1 MFIPLTYNL
10 RSLRVR
16 WQSTVVAVLGIA
28 GSVGVFVAMLS
39 LAKGFKATLVSSGST
54 QNAIVRR
61 GGATSEMDSVLTI
74 DNYHVI
80 ENAPGIMKGANGPL
94 LTGETVVIAAFT
106 MKGTGTDGSLQIRG
120 ISGSALD
127 VRPTVK
133 MVEGRFF
140 RPGLNELVIGSA
152 VQKTYVGF
160 DVGKSVRFGGG
171 NWTIVGMFDSNGSA
185 FDSEVWADHTVL
197 SEVYKRPANIFS
209 SITVRLNSPADLGRF
224 KDALTADPRLNVQV
238 ERETDYYDKQSRL
251 VTTLITVLG
260 SMVAAVMAVGAIF
273 GALNTMYSAVAERAR
288 EIATMRA
295 LGFGAVAVITSFTF
309 EMLCISVIGALIGC
323 LAVLPLNG
331 MMTGTMNWQT
341 FSHLSFAFRITPALL
356 LGGTVFALMM
366 GVFGGVPPAIRAARA
381 RISVALREL

>member
-16 WQSTVVAVLGIA
+16 WQSTLVAVLGIA

-39 LAKGFKATLVSSGST
+39 LAKGFKATLVSSGSP

-61 GGATSEMDSVLTI
+61 GGATSEMDSILTL
-74 DNYHVI
+74 DNLHVI
-80 ENAPGIMKGANGPL
+80 ENAAGVARGPNGPL

-106 MKGTGTDGSLQIRG
+106 MKGTNTDGSLQIRG
-120 ISGSALD
+120 VSASALD
-127 VRPTVK
+127 VRPNVK
-133 MVEGRFF
+133 IIEGRFF
-140 RPGLNELVIGSA
+140 QPGLNELVIGTA
-152 VQKTYVGF
+152 VAKTYVGF

-171 NWTIVGMFDSNGSA
+171 TWNIVGMFDSNGSA

-197 SEVYKRPANIFS
+197 AEVYKRPSNIFS
-209 SITVRLNSPADLGRF
+209 SITAHLESAGDLAKF
-224 KDALTADPRLNVQV
+224 KDALTSDPRLNVQV
-238 ERETDYYDKQSRL
+238 ERETDYYEKQSRM

-260 SMVAAVMAVGAIF
+260 SLVAAVMAVGAVF

-295 LGFGAVAVITSFTF
+295 LGFGSMAVITSFTF
-309 EMLCISVIGALIGC
+309 EMLCISVIGALLGC

-356 LGGTVFALMM
+356 LGGTIFALAM
-366 GVFGGVPPAIRAARA
+366 GFFGGVPPAVRAARA

>member
-54 QNAIVRR
+54 QNEIVRR
-61 GGATSEMDSVLTI
+61 GGATSEMDSILTL
-74 DNYHVI
+74 DNLLII
-80 ENAPGIMKGANGPL
+80 ENAPGVVRGANGPL

-120 ISGSALD
+120 VSASALD
-127 VRPTVK
+127 VRPNVK
-133 MVEGRFF
+133 IIEGRFF
-140 RPGLNELVIGSA
+140 RPGLNELVIGTA

-160 DVGKSVRFGGG
+160 DVGKTVKFGGG

-197 SEVYKRPANIFS
+197 SEVYKRPSNLYS
-209 SITVRLNSPADLGRF
+209 SITARLSSPAELGKF
-224 KDALTADPRLNVQV
+224 KDGLTADPRLNVQV
-238 ERETDYYDKQSRL
+238 ERETDYYEKQSRL

-260 SMVAAVMAVGAIF
+260 SLVAGVMAVGAIF
-273 GALNTMYSAVAERAR
+273 GALNTMYSAIAERGR

-295 LGFGAVAVITSFTF
+295 LGFGAVAVIVSFTF
-309 EMLCISVIGALIGC
+309 EMLCISVIGALLGC

-356 LGGTVFALMM
+356 LSGMLFALAM
-366 GVFGGVPPAIRAARA
+366 GVFGGVPPAVRAARA